1 MTSERPNS
9 RESIRDLF
17 VVAGLAAL
25 VLTIYAQTAGFQF
38 INLDDNLYVYENQAV
53 LSGLNWESVKWAFTV
68 FHSGNWH
75 PLTWIS
81 LALDVQLFGNS
92 PGMLHVVN
100 VILHFLNTVLAFVV
114 FRRMTGA
121 YWPSAFVAALFA
133 VHPMHVE
140 SVAWISERKD
150 LLSTAFWLLSI
161 WFYVRWNEEGA
172 SPWTGLYFASLGMF
186 ALGLM
191 SKPMVITLP
200 FVLLLLDIWPLERI
214 REGGRQ
220 TYVRLIVEKA
230 PFFALSIASAF
241 VTVAAQ
247 RTVSAVESLTIL
259 PLDVRIQNAV
269 LSYAKYISS
278 AFFPARLAVWYP
290 YDRELGVVEVGAAA
304 LLLTAVTAVCVWQ
317 FSRRKYLLVG
327 WLWFVGTLVPLIGIV
342 QVGGQSMADRY
353 TYLPYFGLFIMVA
366 FGAAELADRFRL
378 DRRLVA
384 TAAAASI
391 IALAIPAYFQT
402 TYWRDN
408 NTLYTRTLSVTE
420 NNFLIE
426 QNYCHALMEQDRLD
440 EAERLCRDSIEH
452 RPNYFESLNTLGI
465 VSFKRK
471 DYAAAET
478 LFRTAIDSGTSHPLT
493 YSNLAL
499 SQILQGKP
507 AEGEANLQKAVELS
521 GNRVSPL
528 LFVETLKSLVDE
540 YLKQGN
546 TEKAAENLKR
556 LRFVQPEN
564 IEARM
569 KLVELLIDLKRF
581 DEAAAETETILRADP
596 NNAAAWNN
604 LGVIMLAQSQK
615 KKAAEA
621 FENALKLR
629 PDYEEAKKNLLQA
642 KN

>member
-9 RESIRDLF
+9 FESIRDLL
-17 VVAGLAAL
+17 VVVGLAGLVL
-25 VLTIYAQTAGFQF
+25 VIYAQTTGFQF
-38 INLDDNLYVYENQAV
+38 INLDDNLYVYENPAV
-53 LSGLNWESVKWAFTV
+53 LSGLNWDTLKWAFTS

-75 PLTWIS
+75 PLTWLS

-92 PGMLHVVN
+92 PGMHHVVN
-100 VILHFLNTVLAFVV
+100 VILHLLNTVLAFVV

-121 YWPSAFVAALFA
+121 YWPSVFVAALFA

-150 LLSTAFWLLSI
+150 LLSTSFWLLSM

-172 SPWTGLYFASLGMF
+172 SPWTGFYFASLGMF

-191 SKPMVITLP
+191 AKPMVITLP
-200 FVLLLLDIWPLERI
+200 FVLLLCDIWPLERI
-214 REGGRQ
+214 REGDRQ
-220 TYVRLIVEKA
+220 SYVRLIVEKV

-247 RTVSAVESLTIL
+247 RAVAAVESLTAL

-269 LSYAKYISS
+269 LSYAKYIAS
-278 AFFPARLAVWYP
+278 AFYPTGLAVWYP
-290 YDRELGVVEVGAAA
+290 YDRDLSFVEVGASAS
-304 LLLTAVTAVCVWQ
+304 LLIAVTAVCVWQ

-327 WLWFVGTLVPLIGIV
+327 WLWFVGTLVPVIGIV

-353 TYLPYFGLFIMVA
+353 TYLPYFGLFIMAA
-366 FGAAELADRFRL
+366 FGAAELAERFRL

-408 NTLYTRTLSVTE
+408 DTLYTRTLSVTE

-426 QNYCHALMEQDRLD
+426 QNYCHALMQQDRLD

-465 VSFKRK
+465 ISFKRK

-478 LFRTAIDSGTSHPLT
+478 LFRSAIDSGTSHPLT

-521 GNRVSPL
+521 GDRVSPL

-540 YLKQGN
+540 YVKQGN

-564 IEARM
+564 IEVRM
-569 KLVELLIDLKRF
+569 KLVEALIKLKQF
-581 DEAAAETETILRADP
+581 DEAAAETETILRADQ

-604 LGVIMLAQSQK
+604 LGIIMLARSQK
-615 KKAAEA
+615 KKATEA

-629 PDYEEAKKNLLQA
+629 PDYEDARKNLLQA
-642 KN
+642 QD